1 MRPLLSLSQEC
12 QLMKA
17 PLILMLHGRMILWL
31 QIRMPFGSVS
41 TTSCT
46 GFVQFRVA
54 LFFSDEA
61 WLISFIASGLVSNSV
76 AEILGRKRSL
86 IIDCIAFLLGYS
98 LYAMAGNVTTL
109 CIARAFLGYPL
120 VNTVCIMKVYKNHLN
135 NLIIQV
141 FII

>member
-1 MRPLLSLSQEC
+1 MRPLPSLSHEC

-17 PLILMLHGRMILWL
+17 PLIMLHGRMILWS
-31 QIRMPFGSVS
+31 QIRMPFGSVN
-41 TTSCT
+41 TTSCKEYKLC
-46 GFVQFRVA
+46 RIKSNIS
-54 LFFSDEA
+54 LFLDEA

-109 CIARAFLGYPL
+109 CISRAFLGYPL
-120 VNTVCIMKVYKNHLN
+120 VNTVCIINVKKP
-135 NLIIQV
+135 
-141 FII
+141 FE